1 MEHCGRTSLAFGE
14 ELRANPARR
23 RATAPRKQAIETGLA
38 ISSEGVRAA
47 ARDPS
52 DYRWTPPDRRH
63 VYAGLYLP
71 SVQREGIGKIVL
83 VVDTSGSIG
92 DEELAMFAGEITAIV
107 DQTQPESLVV
117 VYCDTAV
124 RSFAGGCSRRRDS
137 TRAQGRRRYRLSTR
151 LRVGRAAGNPACVP
165 HLPHR
170 PLLRLLPSRAGVPP
184 TLWVTDSRSTALFG
198 ETIQISTD

>member
-1 MEHCGRTSLAFGE
+1 MAAEQALRSAKSCGQTPLAVE
-14 ELRANPARR
+14 RQLLESRQSKQDWRSALR
-23 RATAPRKQAIETGLA
+23 EF
-38 ISSEGVRAA
+38 VA

-124 RSFAGGCSRRRDS
+124 QSFQEVAPGDVIQLEPKGGGGTDFRPVFEWVER
-137 TRAQGRRRYRLSTR
+137 QEIQ
-151 LRVGRAAGNPACVP
+151 PACLIYLTDLCCDSYP
-165 HLPHR
+165 AEPEY
-170 PLLRLLPSRAGVPP
+170 P